1 MKTLWALILLTIIIG
16 AGFLYKKAKEPPPNQ
31 KKADIQSYDAVVS
44 KTPFVVPFDY
54 LIQQGVLSDPVI
66 KEETEIAYAFKD
78 QKEKVV
84 WYKKTPVIPP
94 HLPVATSSQAIP
106 TFKIT
111 IVKDQNN
118 KVLYEQWE
126 RIWP

>member
-1 MKTLWALILLTIIIG
+1 MKTIWALILLTIIIG

-54 LIQQGVLSDPVI
+54 LIQQGVLSNPVI
-66 KEETEIAYAFKD
+66 SAAPGSY
-78 QKEKVV
+78 V
-84 WYKKTPVIPP
+84 
-94 HLPVATSSQAIP
+94 VATSSQAIP

-118 KVLYEQWE
+118 KVLYEQHE
-126 RIWP
+126 RIFP